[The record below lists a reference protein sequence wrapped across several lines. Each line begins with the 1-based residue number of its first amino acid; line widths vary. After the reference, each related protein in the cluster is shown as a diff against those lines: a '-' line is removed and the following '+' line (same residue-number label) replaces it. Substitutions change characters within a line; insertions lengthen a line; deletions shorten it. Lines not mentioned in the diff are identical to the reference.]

1 MTAKEMTENAL
12 NTLVKKNFDRK
23 RLGTMAQD
31 ATARTAVREF
41 LRRRLD
47 EGTLKIP
54 DEVDRDAI
62 KNFRGTVDPLD
73 VFRKAYGEDAIGVV
87 ARIQEQYP
95 DALRGTSFK
104 EIGDEF
110 EKLYKLEAEN
120 FGSELPKP
128 KEKYGFDEGLM
139 TDEELE
145 KVLRKDLE
153 EKQMLED
160 FDTTDREPNETGGLA
175 GILKL

>member
-1 MTAKEMTENAL
+1 MTETAL
-12 NTLVKKNFDRK
+12 NNLIKKRFDRK
-23 RLGTMAQD
+23 RLGTISQD
-31 ATARTAVREF
+31 ANARTAIREF
-41 LRRRLD
+41 LTRRLD
-47 EGTLKIP
+47 DGTLKIP

-62 KNFRGTVDPLD
+62 KNFRGNVDPID

-87 ARIQEQYP
+87 ARVQEEFP
-95 DALRGTSFK
+95 DAFKGDSFK

-110 EKLYKLEAEN
+110 ERLYKLEAEN
-120 FGSELPKP
+120 LGSELPKP
-128 KEKYGFDEGLM
+128 KDKYGFDEGLM

-145 KVLRKDLE
+145 KALRKDLE

-160 FDTTDREPNETGGLA
+160 FETVDREPNEAGGIA

>member
-1 MTAKEMTENAL
+1 MTENAL

-31 ATARTAVREF
+31 ADARTAVREF

-73 VFRKAYGEDAIGVV
+73 VFRKKI
-87 ARIQEQYP
+87 
-95 DALRGTSFK
+95 
-104 EIGDEF
+104 
-110 EKLYKLEAEN
+110 
-120 FGSELPKP
+120 
-128 KEKYGFDEGLM
+128 
-139 TDEELE
+139 
-145 KVLRKDLE
+145 
-153 EKQMLED
+153 
-160 FDTTDREPNETGGLA
+160 
-175 GILKL
+175 